1 MLRIRLG
8 SLVVFRA
15 LLNDPV
21 ISSLRRFLE
30 SPSESEYADFL
41 SELYKANGG
50 DIGSHIE
57 YLCQSDENVYVKN
70 LGKGDIPP
78 VYISES
84 VKEELKTLQYVAE
97 LTPEILCAGFDE
109 HQFSA
114 EVLPHL
120 KLASLKATMSEQKI
134 SADTDMVY
142 ILKIACSPSAP
153 TAELFL

>member
-84 VKEELKTLQYVAE
+84 VKEELKTLQ
-97 LTPEILCAGFDE
+97 
-109 HQFSA
+109 
-114 EVLPHL
+114 
-120 KLASLKATMSEQKI
+120 
-134 SADTDMVY
+134 
-142 ILKIACSPSAP
+142 
-153 TAELFL
+153 

>member
-1 MLRIRLG
+1 M
-8 SLVVFRA
+8 
-15 LLNDPV
+15 
-21 ISSLRRFLE
+21 
-30 SPSESEYADFL
+30 

-97 LTPEILCAGFDE
+97 LTPEILCAGFDDTSFLPKFTSSE
-109 HQFSA
+109 VSLA
-114 EVLPHL
+114 ESYNERA
-120 KLASLKATMSEQKI
+120 KNI
-134 SADTDMVY
+134 GR
-142 ILKIACSPSAP
+142 
-153 TAELFL
+153 